1 LTFLEL
7 RLHKPISQDDSYSK
21 AKTDDEHFVTKMAAL
36 TSSLRSSFLLLF
48 ASFVALSVYASPLRY
63 GSRFDVI
70 ERRGCGTHFDLETRA
85 EIEEA
90 LVYARSEMD
99 DNLYIRDDKEA
110 GKGKDTTERNLEPVS
125 FDVYWHIVY
134 ANETKEGGYVSD
146 ERIQQQ
152 MTVLN
157 DDYKSTNISWN
168 LKNVTRIESEDWFTN
183 VWPGSKQEKEMKAQY
198 HKGDS
203 TALNIFT
210 AQFNATTKSLGFSSL
225 PSTYLRDPLSD
236 GVMIRHST
244 LPGGDQP
251 NYSHGR
257 TTVHEVG
264 HWLGLYHTF
273 EGGCEGVGDNIMD
286 TAPEASES
294 VGCPVG
300 RKSCP
305 DSKLEDPI
313 HNFMDYSWDTCMT
326 HFTPGQAKRMHEV
339 IWAYRTKRPSTS
351 NSTASVSSTS
361 VDAVVSAPA
370 TSSTASASPAAV
382 TDTSEEPEGKGEEA
396 TRGWEDDEVDALE
409 RFGGEGDL
417 DSERA
422 LEGEDGVQERLWDD
436 EFYQ

>member
-1 LTFLEL
+1 M
-7 RLHKPISQDDSYSK
+7 
-21 AKTDDEHFVTKMAAL
+21 VTSA
-36 TSSLRSSFLLLF
+36 SFLRSPFLLLL
-48 ASFVALSVYASPLRY
+48 ASFVALSVHASPLRF
-63 GSRFDVI
+63 GSSFDVI
-70 ERRGCGTHFDLETRA
+70 ERRGCGTHIDLETRA
-85 EIEEA
+85 EIEDA
-90 LVYARSEMD
+90 LIQARSEMED
-99 DNLYIRDDKEA
+99 ELYIREEKDV
-110 GKGKDTTERNLEPVS
+110 GKGKDTKERNMEPVS

-146 ERIQQQ
+146 DRIQQQ

-168 LKNVTRIESEDWFTN
+168 LKNITRIESEDWFTN
-183 VWPGSKQEKEMKAQY
+183 VWPGSEQEKAMKAQY

-203 TALNIFT
+203 SVLNIFT
-210 AQFNATTKSLGFSSL
+210 AQFNSTTKSLGFASL

-236 GVMIRHST
+236 GVIIRHST

-251 NYSHGR
+251 NYNQGR

-294 VGCPVG
+294 VGCPIG

-305 DSKLEDPI
+305 DSKQEDPI

-339 IWAYRTKRPSTS
+339 IWAYRTKRPPAPSS
-351 NSTASVSSTS
+351 PSASSSTL
-361 VDAVVSAPA
+361 ASAASTTAASA
-370 TSSTASASPAAV
+370 TSSDTADVPSASPAETTASPGSS
-382 TDTSEEPEGKGEEA
+382 SEDEAEE
-396 TRGWEDDEVDALE
+396 TRGWDAE
-409 RFGGEGDL
+409 EGGY
-417 DSERA
+417 ERA
-422 LEGEDGVQERLWDD
+422 WVGGDDDMQERIWDDDD
-436 EFYQ
+436 EFVF